1 MHLIWAAFHFLLSV
15 RIPIQKNRLG
25 FFVSGAESFVLDLN
39 KRIQALG
46 EENNL
51 QIDMVEFF
59 KPHFDCPSGPI
70 FLLRIPQV
78 SVDPKL
84 STYLKIFPASKE
96 GVKSDIS
103 R

>member
-15 RIPIQKNRLG
+15 RIPIKKNRLR

-46 EENNL
+46 EEINL
-51 QIDMVEFF
+51 QIELFEFSCF
-59 KPHFDCPSGPI
+59 KPQFECPSGSA
-70 FLLRIPQV
+70 FLLGIHKS

-84 STYLKIFPASKE
+84 SIYLKVLS
-96 GVKSDIS
+96 SL
-103 R
+103 